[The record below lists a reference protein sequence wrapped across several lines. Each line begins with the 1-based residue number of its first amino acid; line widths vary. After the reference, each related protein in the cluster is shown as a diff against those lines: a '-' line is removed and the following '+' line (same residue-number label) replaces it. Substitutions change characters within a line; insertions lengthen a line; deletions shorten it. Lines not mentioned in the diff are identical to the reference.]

1 MELVT
6 YRAGRRA
13 PRVGIHRG
21 QGIVDLAALA
31 RAHGKPAPADMLSLL
46 KRGPSALEEIERMLE
61 QGAPADATTPH
72 ANAQLLA
79 PVPRPG
85 KIFALAQNYAE
96 HVSEGG
102 AEVRPKSGRV
112 PLVFCKLPS
121 SVIGP
126 GAPILIPDMST
137 TVDWEVELAVI
148 IGSPAHKVTAAKA
161 ASVIAGYSVFNDV
174 SARYMT
180 YPERAQ
186 FGPLEERFDFINGK
200 WCDSFAVLG
209 PSLVTDVKDP
219 DHLNLKLSV
228 NGVVHQNAST
238 ADMIF
243 KVPEVIA
250 FISRWSTLEPGDVI
264 ATGTPSGVGD
274 TTGTYLKAG
283 DVMEG
288 SIEKLGT
295 LRTPIQ
301 APVG

>member
-1 MELVT
+1 
-6 YRAGRRA
+6 
-13 PRVGIHRG
+13 
-21 QGIVDLAALA
+21 
-31 RAHGKPAPADMLSLL
+31 MLSLL
-46 KRGPSALEEIERMLE
+46 NRGPRALEEIEHQLE
-61 QGAPADATTPH
+61 LGVPADGTTQI
-72 ANAQLLA
+72 AKVQLLA

-137 TVDWEVELAVI
+137 TVDWEVELAVV
-148 IGSPAHKVTAAKA
+148 IGSRAHKVPVERA
-161 ASVIAGYSVFNDV
+161 ASHVAGYSIFNDV
-174 SARYMT
+174 SARYMN
-180 YPERAQ
+180 YPNRTQ
-186 FGPLEERFDFINGK
+186 FGSLDEWFDFINGK

-209 PSLVTDVKDP
+209 PSLVTGVKDP
-219 DHLNLKLSV
+219 DHLNMKLSV
-228 NGVVHQNAST
+228 NGTVRQNAST

-274 TTGTYLKAG
+274 ATGTYLQPG
-283 DVMEG
+283 DELVSTIEGLG
-288 SIEKLGT
+288 SIT
-295 LRTPIQ
+295 N
-301 APVG
+301 PVLAG

>member
-6 YRAGRRA
+6 YLAGRRA
-13 PRVGIHRG
+13 PRVGIHRRE
-21 QGIVDLAALA
+21 GIVDLAALA
-31 RAHGKPAPADMLSLL
+31 RAEGKRAPADMLSLL
-46 KRGPSALEEIERMLE
+46 KRGPSALQEIERMLE
-61 QGAPADATTPH
+61 QGVPAEATTPDTKV
-72 ANAQLLA
+72 QLLA

-148 IGSPAHKVTAAKA
+148 IGSRAHKVSVEQA

-180 YPERAQ
+180 YPARTQ
-186 FGPLEERFDFINGK
+186 FGSLEEWFDFINGK
-200 WCDSFAVLG
+200 WCDSFSVLG
-209 PSLVTDVKDP
+209 PSLVTGVKDP
-219 DHLNLKLSV
+219 DNLNLKLSV
-228 NGVVHQNAST
+228 NAVVRQNAST

-274 TTGTYLKAG
+274 TTGTYLQPG
-283 DVMEG
+283 DEMVSTIEGLG
-288 SIEKLGT
+288 SIT
-295 LRTPIQ
+295 NPVQ
-301 APVG
+301 AG